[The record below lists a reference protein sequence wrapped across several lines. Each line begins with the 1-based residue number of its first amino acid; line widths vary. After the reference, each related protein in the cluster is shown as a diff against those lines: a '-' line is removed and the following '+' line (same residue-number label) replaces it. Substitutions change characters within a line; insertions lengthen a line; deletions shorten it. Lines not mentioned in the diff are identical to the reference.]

1 MTSDIEASQNEWR
14 GKRRNWRHGYHVT
27 LTNHILAKKI
37 LIHLRFF
44 LNAAQNPADN
54 FGHNFKITVYF
65 NLEKNTQN
73 YEKMHL
79 VDASN
84 IDVFICNFFEK
95 SKKRFSY
102 RWHIGLGWLFR
113 LVPNTILFFV
123 DIFVQKGVKTSV
135 ISLIFLK
142 NGSVIV
148 EAVLYIGNGGM
159 KTKIHKFN

>member
-1 MTSDIEASQNEWR
+1 MR
-14 GKRRNWRHGYHVT
+14 V
-27 LTNHILAKKI
+27 
-37 LIHLRFF
+37 F
-44 LNAAQNPADN
+44 LNAAQNPADHL
-54 FGHNFKITVYF
+54 GHNFKITVYF
-65 NLEKNTQN
+65 ILEKNTQN
-73 YEKMHL
+73 YEKRHL

-95 SKKRFSY
+95 SKKKFSY

-142 NGSVIV
+142 NGQCYCRGCPVYRKWGNEKQKIG
-148 EAVLYIGNGGM
+148 VLVCYRKKI
-159 KTKIHKFN
+159 TKDEVKYF